1 MERACKATSAIWNHW
16 SNKSN
21 SAFLNPFETK
31 YGWCVTFS
39 NVPYTSSKTMFSIVS
54 VWLVKYA
61 IETHS
66 YLFKKLFWRQNQK
79 RLVSL
84 LPPHLHQGNIL
95 LKPLCLLTSV
105 LPHWQIPDNF
115 LSSPIP
121 LLFLCTFLTLQ
132 DYQCSSKLAGMSTQ
146 HKVLLQGNEAQVSTA
161 A

>member
-1 MERACKATSAIWNHW
+1 
-16 SNKSN
+16 
-21 SAFLNPFETK
+21 
-31 YGWCVTFS
+31 
-39 NVPYTSSKTMFSIVS
+39 MFSIVS

-79 RLVSL
+79 GLVSL
-84 LPPHLHQGNIL
+84 LPPHLRHGNIL
-95 LKPLCLLTSV
+95 LKPLYLLTSV

-146 HKVLLQGNEAQVSTA
+146 HKVLTGKWSPGLSCSLARSAGCCTWVLRAGLFNALNYITGNISQRS
-161 A
+161 